1 MWKSPIDIRNLADEV
16 TEQFNKDT
24 LDYTIKAA
32 ESIKK
37 YCEKRK
43 ECHKC
48 VFARLDEQW
57 NITRCRLYEELPHNW
72 ELEGE
77 A

>member
-1 MWKSPIDIRNLADEV
+1 MSGPP
-16 TEQFNKDT
+16 
-24 LDYTIKAA
+24 IKAA

-57 NITRCRLYEELPHNW
+57 NVTRCRLHEELPCNW
-72 ELEGE
+72 EFADMRGE
-77 A
+77 E

>member
-1 MWKSPIDIRNLADEV
+1 MSKPP
-16 TEQFNKDT
+16 
-24 LDYTIKAA
+24 IKAA

-57 NITRCRLYEELPHNW
+57 NVTRCRLHEELPLNW
-72 ELEGE
+72 EIADMRGE
-77 A
+77 TK